1 MTTKTLSTMR
11 ELDTRVND
19 GIHVRM
25 LWCEHEQRVSVAV
38 TDVKT
43 GENFSIEVRDG
54 ERPLDVFHHPYA
66 YAAWH
71 GVVTTSRSAVSDDET
86 LTELAA

>member
-43 GENFSIEVRDG
+43 GENFSIEVREG
-54 ERPLDVFHHPYA
+54 ERPIDVFHHPFA

-71 GVVTTSRSAVSDDET
+71 GIAVTERKPASLMDEI
-86 LTELAA
+86 TELAA